1 VGTAAELAAA
11 CEREFDACDVLLM
24 AAAVADFRPAH
35 PVSAKL
41 KKDQGAPTIELEP
54 TTDVLS
60 ALAGR
65 RGPEQVLV
73 GFAAEHGDGA
83 VEYGRGKL
91 ERKKLDAVVVNDVSD
106 PEIGFDSSE
115 NAVTILTADRDPRA
129 VAQSSKEQIAGTVL
143 DEVERLRAT
152 SREGA
157 GGTTRAGTGS
167 AAGV

>member
-1 VGTAAELAAA
+1 
-11 CEREFDACDVLLM
+11 
-24 AAAVADFRPAH
+24 
-35 PVSAKL
+35 
-41 KKDQGAPTIELEP
+41 
-54 TTDVLS
+54 
-60 ALAGR
+60 
-65 RGPEQVLV
+65 
-73 GFAAEHGDGA
+73 
-83 VEYGRGKL
+83 
-91 ERKKLDAVVVNDVSD
+91 VVVNDVSD